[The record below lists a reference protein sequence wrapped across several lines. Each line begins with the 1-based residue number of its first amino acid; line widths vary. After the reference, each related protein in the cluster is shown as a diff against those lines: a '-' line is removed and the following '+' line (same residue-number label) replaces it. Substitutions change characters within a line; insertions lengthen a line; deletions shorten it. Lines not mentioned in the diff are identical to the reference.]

1 MEQECK
7 MSETIK
13 AMSDDLI
20 YLKQHSIECD
30 TKHRVNNEHRRR
42 LDDKLKDSLE
52 YQKSMD
58 DTMKQILKVL
68 EENTPTIQRSKNTYT
83 TIDTLK
89 SWSLWIAAISGAVVA
104 IYTLFNMIG

>member
-1 MEQECK
+1 

-13 AMSDDLI
+13 AMSDDLV

-58 DTMKQILKVL
+58 ETMKQILKVL
-68 EENTPTIQRSKNTYT
+68 EENTPTIERSKDAYT
-83 TIDTLK
+83 TFDTLK
-89 SWSLWIAAISGAVVA
+89 SFSLWLAAVGAGVAAIYA
-104 IYTLFNMIG
+104 IINYATL

>member
-1 MEQECK
+1 
-7 MSETIK
+7 MSEAIK
-13 AMSDDLI
+13 LMSNDLA

-68 EENTPTIQRSKNTYT
+68 EENTPTIQRSKDTYT
-83 TIDTLK
+83 TLDTIK
-89 SWSLWIAAISGAVVA
+89 SFSLWFAAVGTGVAAIYA
-104 IYTLFNMIG
+104 IINYAKF